1 MVDQITE
8 DRAREQEYARARQA
22 RQCDIRG
29 DVYGCQYAADPGH
42 PHQVCCD
49 RYNPRRHNQSE
60 IGRIQY
66 PDLLP

>member
-1 MVDQITE
+1 MVDQVTE
-8 DRAREQEYARARQA
+8 DRVREEENAHARQA
-22 RQCDIRG
+22 GQRDESHDI
-29 DVYGCQYAADPGH
+29 DDTQYAADPGH
-42 PHQVCCD
+42 PHQVRCD